1 VPCSRRS
8 LSQFRELLD
17 GKAEPF
23 RTGAAAKPRSPNSM
37 GVLLKIDSAETIGR
51 ILDECRT
58 IAVVGLSSD
67 PHRPSHGVASYMQR
81 HGYRVIPVN
90 PNETEVFGD
99 RAYPSLWDVPEQIDL
114 VDIFRRSDEAGK
126 AVDEAIA
133 VGAKAVW
140 LQEGVIDHAAA
151 QRALD
156 AGLLVVMDR
165 CWLKEHVRR

>member
-1 VPCSRRS
+1 MFVN
-8 LSQFRELLD
+8 
-17 GKAEPF
+17 
-23 RTGAAAKPRSPNSM
+23 SP
-37 GVLLKIDSAETIGR
+37 ETIRR

-67 PHRPSHGVASYMQR
+67 ALRPSHSVSGYMRR

-90 PNETEVFGD
+90 PNETSVFD
-99 RAYPSLWDVPEQIDL
+99 EKAYPDLFAVPEKIEL

-140 LQEGVIDHAAA
+140 LQEGVIDREAA

-165 CWLKEHVRR
+165 CWLKEHARANR